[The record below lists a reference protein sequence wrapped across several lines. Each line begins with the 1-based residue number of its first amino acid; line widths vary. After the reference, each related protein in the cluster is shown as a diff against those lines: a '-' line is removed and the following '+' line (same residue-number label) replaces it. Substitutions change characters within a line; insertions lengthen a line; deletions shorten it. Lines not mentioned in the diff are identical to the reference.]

1 MKVAINMSKAR
12 EIHRNNL
19 RQAREPKLLELDTAF
34 QRELEKPQPD
44 TTSIAEAKQALRDL
58 PADSAISQAKTPAAL
73 KALWPVDLLGKSPYT
88 AP

>member
-1 MKVAINMSKAR
+1 MKVTINMSKAR

-19 RQAREPKLLELDTAF
+19 RQARVPKLTELDTAF
-34 QRELEKPQPD
+34 QRELEKPEPAIAA
-44 TTSIAEAKQALRDL
+44 IAEAKQTLRDL

-73 KALWPVDLLGKSPYT
+73 KALWLTDLLGKSPYT

>member
-1 MKVAINMSKAR
+1 MKITISMSKAR

-44 TTSIAEAKQALRDL
+44 TAAIAEAKQALRDL
-58 PADSAISQAKTPAAL
+58 PAAASINQAKTPAAL
-73 KALWPVDLLGKSPYT
+73 KALWPADLLGQSPYSGS
-88 AP
+88 